1 MANGELFFIVDSDDQ
16 LTLNAVEKVFIF
28 WNSHKTDE
36 NISGILSYRQF
47 PDGKRVGSA
56 LPSYVKQCK
65 LRESSSKY
73 GMNEMIYIFDYQLDG
88 LSQNFRNLYRKNPLG
103 FQAMFIQGQKYC
115 PDWKSALKNK
125 AHICCLAIHNHNL
138 LKVISH
144 CGLSFVL
151 AFPIGLLL
159 YLKIFIMK
167 ISDVKPFMEKS

>member
-1 MANGELFFIVDSDDQ
+1 MFSWLYNQIDDIADM
-16 LTLNAVEKVFIF
+16 LV
-28 WNSHKTDE
+28 
-36 NISGILSYRQF
+36 
-47 PDGKRVGSA
+47 
-56 LPSYVKQCK
+56 
-65 LRESSSKY
+65 
-73 GMNEMIYIFDYQLDG
+73 MNEMIYIFDYQLDG